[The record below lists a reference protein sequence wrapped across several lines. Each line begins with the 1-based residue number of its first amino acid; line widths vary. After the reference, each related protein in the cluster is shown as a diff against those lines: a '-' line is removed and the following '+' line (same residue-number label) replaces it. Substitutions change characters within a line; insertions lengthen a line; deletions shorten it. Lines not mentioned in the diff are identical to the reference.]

1 MTGFQ
6 GTFYGEATL
15 HIDPRGGGDILLKIY
30 LQQLAS
36 ILDLPKG
43 GAEEKNDKGENSQSI
58 S

>member
-15 HIDPRGGGDILLKIY
+15 HIDPRGEDILLKIY